1 MFTTDMGSDQTEI
14 MTQKID
20 QGSARL
26 NGRRQ
31 L

>member
-1 MFTTDMGSDQTEI
+1 MLTANVGSDQTEI

-26 NGRRQ
+26 DGCRQ